1 MNESIPI
8 LLVLIGL
15 VAANQLAARVA
26 VMRESG
32 RLFWFLQLVNLTFVS
47 YVLVW
52 GLPGFEQYPAV
63 SWAIGLLFMLRIV
76 YTNGMRAR
84 HLRGATE
91 VSPKKKEK
99 EVQRMLDAIRAGDE
113 DEG

>member
-1 MNESIPI
+1 MNDSIPV
-8 LLVLIGL
+8 LLVLLGL
-15 VAANQLAARVA
+15 IAANQLAARVA

-32 RLFWFLQLVNLTFVS
+32 RLFWLLQCVNLAFVS
-47 YVLVW
+47 YVLAW

-84 HLRGATE
+84 HLRQKPAQ
-91 VSPKKKEK
+91 SPRQKEK
-99 EVQRMLDAIRAGDE
+99 EVQRMLDAIRAGE
-113 DEG
+113 DES

>member
-8 LLVLIGL
+8 LLVLLGL
-15 VAANQLAARVA
+15 VAVNQLAARVA

-32 RLFWFLQLVNLTFVS
+32 RLFWFLQLVNLAFVT
-47 YVLVW
+47 YVLAR

-84 HLRGATE
+84 HLRE
-91 VSPKKKEK
+91 VPETSPKQKEK
-99 EVQRMLDAIRAGDE
+99 EVQRMLEAIRAGE
-113 DEG
+113 DDA